1 MYGININRW
10 LLGGLV
16 AGVIMWLAE
25 GAASVLYMSDME
37 AAMAAHG
44 LSMVT
49 GPGTFLISLAVSLIA
64 GLVLVFLYAAAR
76 SRFGPGPKTAAKMA
90 VVLWLGGY
98 LLSILG
104 YKMMGLFPDR
114 MLMLWAVAGL
124 AEMVVASIAGA
135 WVYHEK

>member
-25 GAASVLYMSDME
+25 GAASVLYMTDME

-49 GPGTFLISLAVSLIA
+49 GTGTFLISLAVSLIA

-90 VVLWLGGY
+90 AVMWLGGY

-114 MLMLWAVAGL
+114 MLMLWAVVGL

>member
-25 GAASVLYMSDME
+25 GAASMLYMADME

-49 GPGTFLISLAVSLIA
+49 GTGTVLISLAVSLIA

-90 VVLWLGGY
+90 AVMWLGGY

-135 WVYHEK
+135 WVYHEQ

>member
-25 GAASVLYMSDME
+25 GAASMLYMADME
-37 AAMAAHG
+37 AAMTAHG
-44 LSMVT
+44 LSMTAGT
-49 GPGTFLISLAVSLIA
+49 GTVLISLAVSLIA

-90 VVLWLGGY
+90 VVMWLGGY

-114 MLMLWAVAGL
+114 MLMLWAVVGL

>member
-25 GAASVLYMSDME
+25 GAASGLYMTDME

-44 LSMVT
+44 LSMTT
-49 GPGTFLISLAVSLIA
+49 GTGTVLISLAVSLIA

-90 VVLWLGGY
+90 VVMWLGGY

-114 MLMLWAVAGL
+114 MLMLWAVVGL
-124 AEMVVASIAGA
+124 AEMVVASIVGA
-135 WVYHEK
+135 WIYHEK

>member
-25 GAASVLYMSDME
+25 GAASVLYMTDME

-44 LSMVT
+44 LSMAAGT
-49 GPGTFLISLAVSLIA
+49 GTVLISLAVSLIA

-90 VVLWLGGY
+90 VVMWLGGY

-114 MLMLWAVAGL
+114 MLMLWAVVGL
-124 AEMVVASIAGA
+124 AEMIVASIAGA
-135 WVYHEK
+135 WVYQEK

>member
-25 GAASVLYMSDME
+25 GAASVLYMTDME

-44 LSMVT
+44 LSMTT
-49 GPGTFLISLAVSLIA
+49 GTGTVLISLAVSLIA

-90 VVLWLGGY
+90 VVMWLGGY

-114 MLMLWAVAGL
+114 MLMLWAVVGL
-124 AEMVVASIAGA
+124 AEMVVASIVGA
-135 WVYHEK
+135 WIYHEK

>member
-1 MYGININRW
+1 MYGINISRW

-25 GAASVLYMSDME
+25 GAASMLYMADME

-44 LSMVT
+44 LSMVAGT
-49 GPGTFLISLAVSLIA
+49 ATFLISLAVSLVA

-90 VVLWLGGY
+90 AVMWLGGY

-114 MLMLWAVAGL
+114 MLMLWAGVGL
-124 AEMVVASIAGA
+124 VEMVVASIAGA

>member
-25 GAASVLYMSDME
+25 GAASGLYMTDME

-44 LSMVT
+44 LSMTT
-49 GPGTFLISLAVSLIA
+49 GTGTVLISLAVSLIA

-90 VVLWLGGY
+90 VVMWLGGY

-114 MLMLWAVAGL
+114 MLMLWAVVGL